1 MSVKVIDFHETWY
14 ECHDVRA
21 AQPSYLRIYYK
32 KYYLLTDSAEFWS
45 GWCTHDACCRVI
57 QFRVIITVR
66 WYTFW
71 SINGFG
77 TLRDTEKHTWRIN
90 DTAHAEWN
98 GKTRTTGQV
107 LMRML
112 DSCSRYKWP
121 CCLTAWWWRCDA
133 VTWRRVWQWH
143 NGQNVANSVVLAL
156 PWKVDNYESA
166 EEVSC
171 FCETQKLDY
180 PLQSVPLL
188 HPNVKLWNSVRY
200 SHTILLLTSVLIL
213 SSHQNFGLPGGSC
226 CV

>member
-1 MSVKVIDFHETWY
+1 
-14 ECHDVRA
+14 
-21 AQPSYLRIYYK
+21 
-32 KYYLLTDSAEFWS
+32 
-45 GWCTHDACCRVI
+45 
-57 QFRVIITVR
+57 VR

-77 TLRDTEKHTWRIN
+77 TLRDTETHTWRIN

-98 GKTRTTGQV
+98 GKARTTVQV

-112 DSCSRYKWP
+112 DSCGRYEWP

-143 NGQNVANSVVLAL
+143 NGQNVANSVVLAFH
-156 PWKVDNYESA
+156 WKVDNYESA
-166 EEVSC
+166 EKVPC

-180 PLQSVPLL
+180 PLHSVPVL

-200 SHTILLLTSVLIL
+200 SHTLLLLTSVLIL
-213 SSHQNFGLPGGSC
+213 SSQPRFGLPGGLSLIC
-226 CV
+226 FSTKIQSSILLCTCTAQSIFLNSIALITLNWGRAQVLTLEVM